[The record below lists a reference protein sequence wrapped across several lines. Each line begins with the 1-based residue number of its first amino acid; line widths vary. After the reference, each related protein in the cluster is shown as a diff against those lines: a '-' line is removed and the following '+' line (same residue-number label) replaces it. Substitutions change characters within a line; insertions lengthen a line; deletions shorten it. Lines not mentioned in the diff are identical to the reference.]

1 MLLMLKLS
9 QAGDT
14 IVEVLIS
21 VGIVGLMLTGA
32 FTISNA
38 SQKQIRMAQE
48 RSEAQRV
55 AQSTV
60 ELLNPLVQ
68 KKPSM
73 IAPGSLRSFCITT
86 SLETLESSANECK
99 QGDENRYRV
108 EVNRNASNLRTFHVT
123 VFWNGLSDRKEQLTM
138 DYRVKG

>member
-1 MLLMLKLS
+1 MLKLS

-73 IAPGSLRSFCITT
+73 IAPGSLSSFCITT
-86 SLETLESSANECK
+86 SLDTPPASSANECK
-99 QGDENRYRV
+99 QGDDGRYHV
-108 EVNRNASNLRTFHVT
+108 EVNRSASNLRTFHVT

-138 DYRVKG
+138 DYRVKD